1 MAAATAA
8 PAAGREQKG
17 LLQKL
22 LAEQTAAAKEVLRL
36 NRELEQQLQQSSLD
50 STSGQASSATAA
62 HGAVRPPP
70 RVQPRHSPP
79 QEYRVLSEPL
89 LGGEAASDQIDA
101 GTWAF
106 VPGSKFILGGV
117 SSVGS
122 MVGGIG
128 QGISGAL
135 FAGPH
140 DEEAA
145 AAQDAARGDEV
156 HVRTEED
163 AVKAAKM
170 NRQKSKLL
178 VLQSIQ
184 PQSEACP
191 TESLYRQ
198 GSFWTSL
205 ALSHTF
211 TTTSMVAIIL
221 NSVWIAVDTDHNKAD
236 VLSDAPLLYQI
247 VDNFFC
253 FFFFGE
259 LFVRFM
265 AFDRAR
271 NVFKDGWF
279 IFDATIVAC
288 MVWETW
294 IQVAL
299 FLLIGIKGAGGLMN
313 ASVLRIFRI
322 FRLTRVVRMGRLI
335 HLWPELFILAS
346 AVAQAMRSVVATIL
360 LLCIV
365 IYIFALVFVVL
376 LSGTPVGR
384 ASFPNV
390 PAAAMLLLLNV
401 ICGFDKDVITGLQ
414 EHGVVCFLLFLLYF
428 MLGQLT
434 MMNMLIGVV
443 CEVVS
448 VEARH
453 GLHALAGMAGMW
465 KIILLALVVR
475 LLLIPFDFYR
485 STDFEVHRNWLAITH
500 SLPLSQWYYESTSQ
514 WTLDYPPAFA
524 YFEWLLSRVAVF
536 ADADMLK
543 VANLE
548 YASAATV
555 LFQRLSVVAC
565 DVVLCFGAWRA
576 GRSSG
581 AVGPATQ
588 ASVALALLNPALLLV
603 DHVHFQYNGMLLGLL
618 LLSAAE
624 IEDGNVCR
632 GAALFCLLLN
642 MKQIFLYVAPVFFVY
657 LLRGYCACSF
667 EKGLPRLRFA
677 ALCRLAAVVL
687 GSFALYWAPLVATG
701 QVFQAVQRLFPFGR
715 GLTHAYWAPNVWALY
730 NTADRVLAKLG
741 LGSGAA
747 AGGQSATAG
756 FAEVYE
762 SSVLWTVPP
771 KATFALTLLAYAPLA
786 VLIWRQTPPGDAAA
800 SGRRRGSFVAYTG
813 LGSAV
818 AFALG
823 WHVHEKAIL
832 MVTIPLLVAAAS
844 SRHQALREATWALS
858 LVATF
863 SVLPL
868 MPERRPE
875 TLLKWALLLA
885 GHLLEGKYL
894 LSGKSRALAALGFGA
909 ASLGLLVLLGIVVL
923 GLYRDFGGHRLL
935 FGSRMEFL
943 PLMLVSDFCSL
954 LVLGGFVRLYRLLS
968 SSRQEEAQHTD

>member
-448 VEARH
+448 VEAQREKEVTELKTIKAQVTKMVESVEGQSETLCRTGFEEMAQSREIMLGIH
-453 GLHALAGMAGMW
+453 ELGIDVVALVDFLHIAFHATDEIEISDFLEMVIQFRGAKTATVKDVADMQKFVSLEIRSLGDRLKTLHA
-465 KIILLALVVR
+465 
-475 LLLIPFDFYR
+475 
-485 STDFEVHRNWLAITH
+485 
-500 SLPLSQWYYESTSQ
+500 
-514 WTLDYPPAFA
+514 
-524 YFEWLLSRVAVF
+524 
-536 ADADMLK
+536 
-543 VANLE
+543 
-548 YASAATV
+548 
-555 LFQRLSVVAC
+555 
-565 DVVLCFGAWRA
+565 
-576 GRSSG
+576 
-581 AVGPATQ
+581 
-588 ASVALALLNPALLLV
+588 
-603 DHVHFQYNGMLLGLL
+603 
-618 LLSAAE
+618 
-624 IEDGNVCR
+624 
-632 GAALFCLLLN
+632 
-642 MKQIFLYVAPVFFVY
+642 
-657 LLRGYCACSF
+657 
-667 EKGLPRLRFA
+667 
-677 ALCRLAAVVL
+677 
-687 GSFALYWAPLVATG
+687 
-701 QVFQAVQRLFPFGR
+701 
-715 GLTHAYWAPNVWALY
+715 
-730 NTADRVLAKLG
+730 
-741 LGSGAA
+741 
-747 AGGQSATAG
+747 
-756 FAEVYE
+756 
-762 SSVLWTVPP
+762 
-771 KATFALTLLAYAPLA
+771 
-786 VLIWRQTPPGDAAA
+786 
-800 SGRRRGSFVAYTG
+800 
-813 LGSAV
+813 
-818 AFALG
+818 
-823 WHVHEKAIL
+823 
-832 MVTIPLLVAAAS
+832 
-844 SRHQALREATWALS
+844 
-858 LVATF
+858 
-863 SVLPL
+863 
-868 MPERRPE
+868 
-875 TLLKWALLLA
+875 
-885 GHLLEGKYL
+885 
-894 LSGKSRALAALGFGA
+894 
-909 ASLGLLVLLGIVVL
+909 
-923 GLYRDFGGHRLL
+923 
-935 FGSRMEFL
+935 
-943 PLMLVSDFCSL
+943 
-954 LVLGGFVRLYRLLS
+954 
-968 SSRQEEAQHTD
+968 